1 MESTY
6 VGKRKKLKLFSDNLV
21 ISGDQSISNCEGIR
35 KGLHLFEIDP
45 TIPLFLSSEK
55 PLLENIVMRK
65 HWCLIGSSL
74 PNYYP
79 NATIFLQGA
88 LQISHVLFWYIWTK
102 KVDAPLGSGRTSKVA
117 VA

>member
-45 TIPLFLSSEK
+45 TVPLFLSSEK

-65 HWCLIGSSL
+65 ALVFNWFFLAKLLPQCNNISSRGTPNFPCIILIYM
-74 PNYYP
+74 N
-79 NATIFLQGA
+79 
-88 LQISHVLFWYIWTK
+88 K
-102 KVDAPLGSGRTSKVA
+102 KS
-117 VA
+117 